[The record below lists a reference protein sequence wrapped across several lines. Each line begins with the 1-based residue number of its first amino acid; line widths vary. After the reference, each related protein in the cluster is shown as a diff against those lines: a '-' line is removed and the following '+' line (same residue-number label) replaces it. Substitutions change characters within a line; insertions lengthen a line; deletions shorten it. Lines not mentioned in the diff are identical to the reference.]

1 MSRDKYSEKA
11 RSGARINGQT
21 WTGKQL
27 KRDGRAIDQLIA
39 ATLSETGLDATKSP
53 AEYVRA
59 TNIQAERL
67 VAGKFKTRA
76 SVEEIAEGKG
86 LWSEFVR
93 QKQSELSASE
103 EESTNDSNARFNKPN
118 PAS

>member
-11 RSGARINGQT
+11 RSVARINGET
-21 WTGKQL
+21 WTGKKL

-39 ATLSETGLDATKSP
+39 AALSETGLDPTKSP

-59 TNIQAERL
+59 TKIQAERR
-67 VAGKFKTRA
+67 VAGEFKTRA
-76 SVEEIAEGKG
+76 SVEEIAQGKG

-93 QKQSELSASE
+93 QKQSELSPSE
-103 EESTNDSNARFNKPN
+103 EGPLEQSDDPSTKLN
-118 PAS
+118 PGL

>member
-39 ATLSETGLDATKSP
+39 AALSETGLDATKSP

-59 TNIQAERL
+59 TNIQAERR
-67 VAGKFKTRA
+67 VAGKFKTLA
-76 SVEEIAEGKG
+76 SVEEIAEDKG
-86 LWSEFVR
+86 LWSELVR
-93 QKQSELSASE
+93 QKQSELSDPEKGSKEKSDDPHA
-103 EESTNDSNARFNKPN
+103 KLN
-118 PAS
+118 PGL